1 MTPTTR
7 QSTLRF
13 HQVNSSLLR
22 TCCDIQ
28 IIQLLLLLF
37 FFQVL
42 MLFVSLQIVQIKTT
56 KRKMVNRIVII
67 LCLATLIIGIAGK
80 PLHKESNGRSILKLK
95 LTKDDL
101 NRGVS
106 IQITNKPSGKDQPN
120 LVHHLMPIIG
130 RKARGRKLARRENQ
144 VRKGRR
150 FDAAKR
156 QMIKKQSRIL
166 KALAARENDTTKTN
180 LATNK
185 VEKSIV
191 VPYIRS
197 MRNKRS
203 LPLKKMIGNSELQVE
218 DLRKL
223 IEDDENA
230 DGEDYSDEEEEEE
243 SFKRRKS
250 GSHRQEK
257 QDNTFL
263 NSEDY
268 RDYAFDTADTDQS
281 KDEDDDLLQRYYGR
295 VNHDKRALF
304 DDYDSFTDVMHR
316 VSDQSRRDTR
326 NMKGLFYGDN
336 DVLNDEDGDDDNNE
350 SEYDEYYDDSF

>member
-1 MTPTTR
+1 
-7 QSTLRF
+7 
-13 HQVNSSLLR
+13 
-22 TCCDIQ
+22 
-28 IIQLLLLLF
+28 
-37 FFQVL
+37 
-42 MLFVSLQIVQIKTT
+42 
-56 KRKMVNRIVII
+56 MVNRIVII
-67 LCLATLIIGIAGK
+67 LCLATLIIGITGK

-106 IQITNKPSGKDQPN
+106 IQITNKPSVKDQPN
-120 LVHHLMPIIG
+120 LVHHLVPIIG

-150 FDAAKR
+150 FDVATR

-166 KALAARENDTTKTN
+166 KKTN
-180 LATNK
+180 LATNT

-191 VPYIRS
+191 VPHIRS

-203 LPLKKMIGNSELQVE
+203 LPLKNMIGNSELQVE

-243 SFKRRKS
+243 TFKRRKS

-257 QDNTFL
+257 QDNKFL

-281 KDEDDDLLQRYYGR
+281 KEEDDDLLQRYYGR